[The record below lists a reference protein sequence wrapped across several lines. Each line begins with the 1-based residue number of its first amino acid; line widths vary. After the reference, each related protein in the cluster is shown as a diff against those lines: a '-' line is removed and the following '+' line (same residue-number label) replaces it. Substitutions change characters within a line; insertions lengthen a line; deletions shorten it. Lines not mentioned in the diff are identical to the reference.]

1 MIPCVPPASP
11 NLHFLAPGSPDRCS
25 PRWMSIAAFNEIS
38 FTTASPP
45 RSGRFIVEPTVG
57 VAGQTIF
64 RFGLENWEDD
74 GLSPVTYELRYRDPL
89 TNGTVPLVSR
99 TATNEFFSVLPP
111 VTLAKQGYELNI
123 LAFIIDKV
131 NAKAVVETTVIL
143 REPDLSHSSDMTLCL
158 EETTPLDLDGCGES
172 DTRLR
177 VICENAN
184 CSVPRLPL
192 QCRSSSRGVHRSRA
206 DDVGGASPIREEAG
220 ELRPR
225 SPLIGSP

>member
-1 MIPCVPPASP
+1 MEPSV
-11 NLHFLAPGSPDRCS
+11 G
-25 PRWMSIAAFNEIS
+25 IAGE
-38 FTTASPP
+38 
-45 RSGRFIVEPTVG
+45 TV
-57 VAGQTIF
+57 F

-111 VTLAKQGYELNI
+111 VTLAEQGYELNI
-123 LAFIIDKV
+123 LAYVIDKV

-158 EETTPLDLDGCGES
+158 EQTTPLDLDGCGES

-177 VICENAN
+177 VVCENATAPYPGCPCN
-184 CSVPRLPL
+184 VDPLPAEYIEAVLMTWVERAQYEKRLVSCAP
-192 QCRSSSRGVHRSRA
+192 
-206 DDVGGASPIREEAG
+206 DP
-220 ELRPR
+220 P
-225 SPLIGSP
+225 